1 MLALEFMLQKATWLT
16 YWSMC
21 IEPISIDNASLCY
34 SVGSSEW
41 NIWRLDSS
49 NISRARYNYIDWLIA
64 WLIEVSWE
72 KQNRMKVGQINGDKQ
87 LRVKKVVVFIILL
100 FRLEVLRYSKAQK
113 L

>member
-1 MLALEFMLQKATWLT
+1 MPVYVTQLVA
-16 YWSMC
+16 
-21 IEPISIDNASLCY
+21 
-34 SVGSSEW
+34 VSE
-41 NIWRLDSS
+41 IYDDLIARTFQELD
-49 NISRARYNYIDWLIA
+49 IIILIDWLIA

-87 LRVKKVVVFIILL
+87 LRVNKVVVFIILL